1 MLSLGRYLSTTA
13 RRCLSTTARSTQTTV
28 AKGTAF
34 EQRSLAVAR
43 KRLSMSLRRVG
54 GKSDGGID
62 LTGWWW
68 LPHASDA
75 LQSQHTSDTAQSR
88 HAADGDASRPQP
100 HPRRRIRV
108 LAQCKAEKKK
118 IGPNYVREMEGVLYQ
133 YRGVPRHHMTSS
145 LADSLHASQENTD
158 DEANDASLGHP
169 IVALFISESP
179 FTKSTMLRALSST
192 VPFLLLHL
200 PPTQPRHPLPSSSS
214 SCSTSLTSSY
224 DDTTT
229 MGSIL
234 MNHALSRM
242 LGGDLEVRWERNLS
256 DGRQSTDGTWT
267 PGGRPGL
274 YWKGQKLEPWTQD
287 GDGYDDPASL

>member
-1 MLSLGRYLSTTA
+1 MLTSS
-13 RRCLSTTARSTQTTV
+13 RCLSTTAVRGAQQTMRNAQTAV

-43 KRLSMSLRRVG
+43 TRLSMSLRRVG

-68 LPHASDA
+68 LPHSLDMA
-75 LQSQHTSDTAQSR
+75 QSQHASAGNAVQS
-88 HAADGDASRPQP
+88 QP

-133 YRGVPRHHMTSS
+133 YRGASPRQAALSLTEPPSS
-145 LADSLHASQENTD
+145 EDTGEDTDSSN
-158 DEANDASLGHP
+158 GHP

-200 PPTQPRHPLPSSSS
+200 PPTHSTTPSPSSSAS
-214 SCSTSLTSSY
+214 SADVT
-224 DDTTT
+224 DDTTI

-242 LGGDLEVRWERNLS
+242 LGGELEVRWERNLS
-256 DGRQSTDGTWT
+256 DGRQSTDGMWT

-274 YWKGQKLEPWTQD
+274 YWKGRRLEPWTQD
-287 GDGYDDPASL
+287 GDGYDDSASSWR

>member
-1 MLSLGRYLSTTA
+1 
-13 RRCLSTTARSTQTTV
+13 
-28 AKGTAF
+28 
-34 EQRSLAVAR
+34 
-43 KRLSMSLRRVG
+43 MSLRRVG

-68 LPHASDA
+68 LPHASVALRSQPKPDA
-75 LQSQHTSDTAQSR
+75 RQPASTSER
-88 HAADGDASRPQP
+88 DASRPQP
-100 HPRRRIRV
+100 YPRRRIRV

-133 YRGVPRHHMTSS
+133 YRGAPPRQAA
-145 LADSLHASQENTD
+145 LFPADSPEPSSENMDEDSPTSQ
-158 DEANDASLGHP
+158 GYP

-200 PPTQPRHPLPSSSS
+200 PPTQPTHPTTPSPSAPSSSVAA
-214 SCSTSLTSSY
+214 
-224 DDTTT
+224 DDTSAL
-229 MGSIL
+229 GSIL

-274 YWKGQKLEPWTQD
+274 YWKGEKLEPWTQD
-287 GDGYDDPASL
+287 GDGYGDSASS

>member
-1 MLSLGRYLSTTA
+1 MLTSGRYLSTTA
-13 RRCLSTTARSTQTTV
+13 RRCFSSASRSAQTTV

-34 EQRSLAVAR
+34 EQRSLDVAR

-75 LQSQHTSDTAQSR
+75 LRSQPTSDARQPASASER
-88 HAADGDASRPQP
+88 DASRPQLY
-100 HPRRRIRV
+100 PRRRIRV

-133 YRGVPRHHMTSS
+133 YRGAPPRQAA
-145 LADSLHASQENTD
+145 LCPADSPEPSSENM
-158 DEANDASLGHP
+158 DEDSPTSLGYP

-214 SCSTSLTSSY
+214 SCSTSPTSSS
-224 DDTTT
+224 DNTSI

-242 LGGDLEVRWERNLS
+242 LGGDLEVRWERNVS
-256 DGRQSTDGTWT
+256 AGRQSTDGTWT
-267 PGGRPGL
+267 PAGRPGL
-274 YWKGQKLEPWTQD
+274 YWKGRRLEPWTQD
-287 GDGYDDPASL
+287 GDEYGDSASS

>member
-1 MLSLGRYLSTTA
+1 MFSSGRGFSTNA
-13 RRCLSTTARSTQTTV
+13 RRCLSSTVLASQTTV
-28 AKGTAF
+28 AKGIAF
-34 EQRSLAVAR
+34 EQRSLDVAR

-68 LPHASDA
+68 LPHPSDA
-75 LQSQHTSDTAQSR
+75 LQPRPATDGNASQAQ
-88 HAADGDASRPQP
+88 PF
-100 HPRRRIRV
+100 PRRRIRV

-133 YRGVPRHHMTSS
+133 YRGAPPRQAALPLTGSLRSYSEDSENIEDSTSS
-145 LADSLHASQENTD
+145 T
-158 DEANDASLGHP
+158 GHP

-200 PPTQPRHPLPSSSS
+200 PPTHFQPTTISLFSSAAN
-214 SCSTSLTSSY
+214 TTAN
-224 DDTTT
+224 DTDT

-256 DGRQSTDGTWT
+256 DGHQNTDGTWT

-274 YWKGQKLEPWTQD
+274 YWKGRRLEPWTQD
-287 GDGYDDPASL
+287 KDGYEDSASL

>member
-1 MLSLGRYLSTTA
+1 MFSSGRCLSTTA
-13 RRCLSTTARSTQTTV
+13 RRCLSSASRGAPTTV

-43 KRLSMSLRRVG
+43 TRLSMSLRRVG

-75 LQSQHTSDTAQSR
+75 LQTR
-88 HAADGDASRPQP
+88 HASNGDASRPQL
-100 HPRRRIRV
+100 HARRRMRV

-133 YRGVPRHHMTSS
+133 YRGAPPRQAALSPTDSPEPSS
-145 LADSLHASQENTD
+145 ENMDEDSPT
-158 DEANDASLGHP
+158 SLGYP

-200 PPTQPRHPLPSSSS
+200 PPTQPTHPTTPSSSVPS
-214 SCSTSLTSSY
+214 SSDAAS
-224 DDTTT
+224 DT

-274 YWKGQKLEPWTQD
+274 YWKGQKLEPWTRD

>member
-1 MLSLGRYLSTTA
+1 MFSSGRCLSTTA
-13 RRCLSTTARSTQTTV
+13 RRCLSSASRGAQTTV

-43 KRLSMSLRRVG
+43 TRLSMSLRRVG

-75 LQSQHTSDTAQSR
+75 LQSQHTSDRVQSR
-88 HAADGDASRPQP
+88 HATDGDASRPQP

-133 YRGVPRHHMTSS
+133 YRGAPPRQATSS
-145 LADSLHASQENTD
+145 LDGTTPDPSEDSESIENS
-158 DEANDASLGHP
+158 APSIGHP

-200 PPTQPRHPLPSSSS
+200 PPTQPTHPTTPSSSAPS
-214 SCSTSLTSSY
+214 SSVTA
-224 DDTTT
+224 DDTTIT
-229 MGSIL
+229 GSIL
-234 MNHALSRM
+234 MNRALSRM

-256 DGRQSTDGTWT
+256 AGRQSTDGTWT
-267 PGGRPGL
+267 PGGQPGL
-274 YWKGQKLEPWTQD
+274 YWKGQKLEPWAQD
-287 GDGYDDPASL
+287 GVGYEDPASL

>member
-13 RRCLSTTARSTQTTV
+13 VRGAQQTVRNAQTTV

-43 KRLSMSLRRVG
+43 KRLSMFLRRVG

-68 LPHASDA
+68 LPHASEM
-75 LQSQHTSDTAQSR
+75 AQSL
-88 HAADGDASRPQP
+88 HASNLPQP
-100 HPRRRIRV
+100 PSRRRIRV

-133 YRGVPRHHMTSS
+133 YRGAPPQPSTAPLTGSLPSS
-145 LADSLHASQENTD
+145 SEQTEEDNPS
-158 DEANDASLGHP
+158 SLGHP

-200 PPTQPRHPLPSSSS
+200 PPTQPRHLLPSSSS
-214 SCSTSLTSSY
+214 SCSTSPTSAS
-224 DDTTT
+224 DDNTSI

-242 LGGDLEVRWERNLS
+242 LGGDLEVRWERNVS
-256 DGRQSTDGTWT
+256 AGRQSTDGTWT

-274 YWKGQKLEPWTQD
+274 YWKGRKLEPWTQD
-287 GDGYDDPASL
+287 GDGYGDSASL

>member
-1 MLSLGRYLSTTA
+1 MLSSG
-13 RRCLSTTARSTQTTV
+13 RCLSTTAVRGAQQTLRNAQTTV

-43 KRLSMSLRRVG
+43 NRLSMSLRRVG

-75 LQSQHTSDTAQSR
+75 LQPRHTPN
-88 HAADGDASRPQP
+88 GDASQPQP
-100 HPRRRIRV
+100 FPRRRIRV

-133 YRGVPRHHMTSS
+133 YRGAPPRQAALPLTGSLRSYSEDSENIEDSTSS
-145 LADSLHASQENTD
+145 T
-158 DEANDASLGHP
+158 GHP

-200 PPTQPRHPLPSSSS
+200 PPTQPTHPTTPSSSAS
-214 SCSTSLTSSY
+214 SASSDAS
-224 DDTTT
+224 DDAST

-242 LGGDLEVRWERNLS
+242 LGGDLEVRWERNVS
-256 DGRQSTDGTWT
+256 AGRQSTDGTWT

-287 GDGYDDPASL
+287 GDGYDDSASL

>member
-1 MLSLGRYLSTTA
+1 
-13 RRCLSTTARSTQTTV
+13 
-28 AKGTAF
+28 
-34 EQRSLAVAR
+34 
-43 KRLSMSLRRVG
+43 MSLRRVG

-75 LQSQHTSDTAQSR
+75 LQPRPATDGNASQ
-88 HAADGDASRPQP
+88 PQP
-100 HPRRRIRV
+100 FPRRRIRV

-133 YRGVPRHHMTSS
+133 YRGAPPRQAALPLTGSLRSYSEDSENIEDSTSS
-145 LADSLHASQENTD
+145 T
-158 DEANDASLGHP
+158 GHP

-200 PPTQPRHPLPSSSS
+200 PPTLSQPTSPSSSAS
-214 SCSTSLTSSY
+214 SPSTSADSG
-224 DDTTT
+224 DVTT

-256 DGRQSTDGTWT
+256 DGRQSADGTWT

-274 YWKGQKLEPWTQD
+274 YWQGRRLEPWTQD
-287 GDGYDDPASL
+287 GDGYEDSASL

>member
-1 MLSLGRYLSTTA
+1 MLASGRYLSTTA
-13 RRCLSTTARSTQTTV
+13 VRGAQQTVRNAQTTV

-43 KRLSMSLRRVG
+43 TRLSMSLRRVG

-75 LQSQHTSDTAQSR
+75 LQPRYAPN
-88 HAADGDASRPQP
+88 GDASRPQP

-133 YRGVPRHHMTSS
+133 YRGAPPRQATSS
-145 LADSLHASQENTD
+145 LDGTTPDPSEDSESIENS
-158 DEANDASLGHP
+158 APSIGHP

-200 PPTQPRHPLPSSSS
+200 PPTRPTHPTTPSSSAPS
-214 SCSTSLTSSY
+214 SSVAA
-224 DDTTT
+224 DDTSAL
-229 MGSIL
+229 GSIL

-287 GDGYDDPASL
+287 GDGYEDSASL